1 MVKLILVMFV
11 MFIVACNQ
19 QDPIQITVKM
29 DTPRDTVIIEKVVRD
44 TIIIGK
50 LNKYEKKLIIAMRNK
65 SDKGAYGIINQYK
78 YDTFPYKCGG
88 SVQVKRIL
96 SVDIRPLFKDSL
108 LNGVFGYVVN
118 DTLQCNKVENS
129 IVTKTWEIYTNGNRD
144 SVDVNKRKFTLGT

>member
-1 MVKLILVMFV
+1 MFV

>member
-1 MVKLILVMFV
+1 M
-11 MFIVACNQ
+11 
-19 QDPIQITVKM
+19 
-29 DTPRDTVIIEKVVRD
+29 
-44 TIIIGK
+44 
-50 LNKYEKKLIIAMRNK
+50 
-65 SDKGAYGIINQYK
+65 
-78 YDTFPYKCGG
+78 GG

>member
-88 SVQVKRIL
+88 VCTS
-96 SVDIRPLFKDSL
+96 
-108 LNGVFGYVVN
+108 
-118 DTLQCNKVENS
+118 
-129 IVTKTWEIYTNGNRD
+129 KTHIISRY
-144 SVDVNKRKFTLGT
+144 